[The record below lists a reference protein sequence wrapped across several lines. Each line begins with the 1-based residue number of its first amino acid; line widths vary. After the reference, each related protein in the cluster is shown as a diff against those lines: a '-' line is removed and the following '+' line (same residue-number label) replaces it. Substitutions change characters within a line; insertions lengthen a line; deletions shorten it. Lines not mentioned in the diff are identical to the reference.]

1 MFILQ
6 ALKLSL
12 MITVLNSNK
21 FSRTESTQTEE
32 SLTEFEVKTFVKLG
46 KPITKDN
53 TFIKHCKY
61 SGSEINDVMTLQKRN
76 DNTKTGNNARIG
88 KLDQH
93 KNDNFKIFGP
103 QSNFKLKTNS
113 FIKKN

>member
-1 MFILQ
+1 
-6 ALKLSL
+6 

-21 FSRTESTQTEE
+21 FSRTESTQTKE

-46 KPITKDN
+46 TKEH
-53 TFIKHCKY
+53 TFIKLCKY

-76 DNTKTGNNARIG
+76 DDTKTGNNARIG

-93 KNDNFKIFGP
+93 KNDNLKYSARKIVF
-103 QSNFKLKTNS
+103 N
-113 FIKKN
+113 

>member
-1 MFILQ
+1 
-6 ALKLSL
+6 

-46 KPITKDN
+46 TKEH
-53 TFIKHCKY
+53 TFIKLCKY

-76 DNTKTGNNARIG
+76 DDTKPGNNAR
-88 KLDQH
+88 
-93 KNDNFKIFGP
+93 
-103 QSNFKLKTNS
+103 SANS
-113 FIKKN
+113 ASTKMITLNIRPAK